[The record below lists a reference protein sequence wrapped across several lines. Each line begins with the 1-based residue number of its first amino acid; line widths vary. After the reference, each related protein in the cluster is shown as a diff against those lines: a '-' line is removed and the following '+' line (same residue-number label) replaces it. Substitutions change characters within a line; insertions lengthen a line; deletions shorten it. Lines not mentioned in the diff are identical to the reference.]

1 VKKRR
6 MKEYDLMNRPR
17 REYAEPSAP
26 EVVTT

>member
-1 VKKRR
+1 